1 MIVRPFVIARYG
13 LYLALAIAVLSV
25 LLTTGAGTAFD
36 TALLRALFI
45 FVLFTALAFGADA
58 VVTTAPPAASTYAST
73 PTTPASSESHS
84 DRGPADV
91 DDDDTPTELEEDAA

>member
-13 LYLALAIAVLSV
+13 IYLALAIAVLSA
-25 LLTTGAGTAFD
+25 LLATGAGTALD

-73 PTTPASSESHS
+73 TTTTPAPSVSHSESWTGRRRLHAN
-84 DRGPADV
+84 RV
-91 DDDDTPTELEEDAA
+91 